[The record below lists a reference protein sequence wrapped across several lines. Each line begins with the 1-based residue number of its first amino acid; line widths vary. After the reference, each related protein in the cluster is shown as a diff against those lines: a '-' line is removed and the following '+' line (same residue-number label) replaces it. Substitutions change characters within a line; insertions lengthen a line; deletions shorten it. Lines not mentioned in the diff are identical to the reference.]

1 MASTHEELRH
11 SINGM
16 DVKKLEETIQAI
28 NADPDM
34 ASFTFHAVNEWVDG
48 TQSRTTVEKFEG
60 GNQAVH
66 RDQPFTLKADQPAIL
81 LGEDSAPNSIVTL
94 LHSLASC
101 LSVTIVYN
109 AVARGIPIDKLS
121 ISMEGD
127 VDLHGFLGLSKEVRP
142 GFQDVRVKVDL
153 RSDAP
158 REEVESLLR
167 DSQKR
172 SPILDSLRNRIPVE
186 VELS

>member
-1 MASTHEELRH
+1 MASSHQELRY

-16 DVKKLEETIQAI
+16 DVKKMEDTIQAI
-28 NADPDM
+28 NDDPDL

-48 TQSRTTVEKFEG
+48 TRNRTIVERFVG
-60 GNQAVH
+60 GNQNIH
-66 RDQPFTLKADQPAIL
+66 RDKPFVLESDEPEIL
-81 LGEDSAPNSIVTL
+81 LGGDSAPNSIVSL

-101 LSVTIVYN
+101 LSVSIVYN
-109 AVARGIPIDKLS
+109 AAARGIPIDKLS

-127 VDLHGFLGLSKEVRP
+127 VDLHGFLGLSNEVRP

-158 REEVESLLR
+158 REDIENLLKE
-167 DSQKR
+167 SQKR